1 MAEEKTILTETDLNE
16 QMQVRLDK
24 MHKIEEKGLKPFGYR
39 YEFTHR
45 SGDVK
50 ENFDAL
56 AEAETEVKLAGRVM
70 AIRGHG
76 KTCFMDMQDKDGRIQ
91 VYVRKDVLGEEN
103 YALIKMMDIGDT
115 VGVTGTVFRTH
126 MGEVSIKAAA
136 LEMLSKSLRPLPE
149 KWHGLKDVETRY
161 RQRYVD
167 LIVNPDVRDTF
178 VKRSQIIRS
187 VRDVLDSHGF
197 LEVETPIL
205 NTIAGGAAAR
215 PFISYHN
222 ALDMQVYMRIA
233 PELYLKRLIVGGMD
247 RVYELGRVFRNEGID
262 NRHNPEFTSVEIY
275 QAFADYR
282 DMMDL
287 TEEVVVKTAEK
298 VLGTTKINYEGTE
311 IELASP
317 WKRISMIDAV
327 KEYAGKDFTNVTDL
341 EEARAMAKEL
351 NVEVEATWGI
361 GKIINACFE
370 EYVEDKLIQPTFI
383 TGHPKEISP
392 LAKSNP
398 ENPEI
403 TDRFEAFIYGR
414 EICNGFTE
422 LNDPIDQ
429 RERFLK
435 QVEERAN
442 GDEEA
447 NMMDEDFVTALE
459 YGLPPTGGLG
469 IGIDRLVMFLTD
481 SSTIR
486 DVLFFPTMKPL
497 KGEQQHVEAVP
508 VQAQE
513 VAAPVAP
520 VEPQEVAAPVAPVEP
535 EVIDFSKVEIEP
547 LFEDTVDFD
556 TFIKSDFRAVKVLDC
571 KAVPKSKKL
580 LQFTLNDG
588 TGKERTILSGIRAFY
603 EPETLIG
610 KTLIAITNLPP
621 RAMMGIESCGML
633 ISAIHSE
640 EGEEKLHLLMVDDH
654 IPAGAKLR

>member
-1 MAEEKTILTETDLNE
+1 MAEVKNKPNTEAAAVLTENEINE
-16 QMQVRLDK
+16 QMQVRIDK
-24 MHKIEEKGLKPFGYR
+24 MHKIEEHGWKPFGYR
-39 YEFTHR
+39 FLYTHR
-45 SGDVK
+45 AADIAAQ
-50 ENFDAL
+50 FDEL
-56 AEAETEVKLAGRVM
+56 SEKETEVKMAGRIM

-76 KTCFMDMQDKDGRIQ
+76 KTCFMDMQDKTGRIQ
-91 VYVRKDVLGEEN
+91 VYVRKDVIGEEN
-103 YALIKMMDIGDT
+103 YALIKLMDIGDT
-115 VGVTGTVFRTH
+115 VGITGTAFRTH
-126 MGEVSIKAAA
+126 MGELSIKANSV
-136 LEMLSKSLRPLPE
+136 EMLSKSLRPLPE

-167 LIVNPDVRDTF
+167 LIVNPEVRDTF

-187 VRDVLDSHGF
+187 VREVLDSHDF

-247 RVYELGRVFRNEGID
+247 RVYEMGRVFRNEGID

-298 VLGTTKINYEGTE
+298 VLGTTTINYEGTT

-317 WKRISMIDAV
+317 WKRMSMIEAV
-327 KEYAGKDFTNVTDL
+327 KEYSGKDFTDVTDL
-341 EEARAMAKEL
+341 EEARAIAKEL
-351 NVEVEATWGI
+351 NVAIEPSFGI

-403 TDRFEAFIYGR
+403 TDRFEAYIYGR

-429 RERFLK
+429 KERFLK

-447 NMMDEDFVTALE
+447 NMMDEDFVNALE

-469 IGIDRLVMFLTD
+469 IGIDRLVMFLTN

-497 KGEQQHVEAVP
+497 GKAVSEKP
-508 VQAQE
+508 DFMQAPA
-513 VAAPVAP
+513 VAAPVEEAK
-520 VEPQEVAAPVAPVEP
+520 EET
-535 EVIDFSKVEIEP
+535 IDFSKVVIEP
-547 LFEDTVDFD
+547 AYEEYVDFD
-556 TFIKSDFRAVKVLDC
+556 TFCKSDIRVVKVKEC
-571 KAVPKSKKL
+571 TAVPKSKKL
-580 LQFTLNDG
+580 LKFVLDDG
-588 TGKERTILSGIRAFY
+588 IGTDRVILSGIHAFY
-603 EPETLIG
+603 EPEELVG
-610 KTLIAITNLPP
+610 KTLVAIVNLPP
-621 RAMMGIESCGML
+621 RKMMGIDSCGML
-633 ISAIHSE
+633 LSAIHEE
-640 EGEEKLHLLMVDDH
+640 EGAEKLNLIMVDNR
-654 IPAGAKLR
+654 IPAGARLH

>member
-1 MAEEKTILTETDLNE
+1 MAEVKNKPNTEEAAVLTENEINE
-16 QMQVRLDK
+16 QMQVRIDK
-24 MHKIEEKGLKPFGYR
+24 MHKIEEHGWKPFGYR
-39 YEFTHR
+39 FLYTHR
-45 SGDVK
+45 AADIAAQ
-50 ENFDAL
+50 FDEL
-56 AEAETEVKLAGRVM
+56 SEKETEVKMAGRIM

-76 KTCFMDMQDKDGRIQ
+76 KTCFMDMQDKTGRIQ

-103 YALIKMMDIGDT
+103 YALIKLMDIGDT
-115 VGVTGTVFRTH
+115 VGITGTAFRTH
-126 MGEVSIKAAA
+126 MGELSIKANSV
-136 LEMLSKSLRPLPE
+136 EMLSKSLRPLPE

-167 LIVNPDVRDTF
+167 LIVNPEVRDTF

-187 VRDVLDSHGF
+187 VREVLDSHDF

-247 RVYELGRVFRNEGID
+247 RVYEMGRVFRNEGID

-298 VLGTTKINYEGTE
+298 VLGTTTINYEGTT

-317 WKRISMIDAV
+317 WKRMRMIEAV
-327 KEYAGKDFTNVTDL
+327 KEYSGKDFTNVTDL
-341 EEARAMAKEL
+341 EEARAIAKEL
-351 NVEVEATWGI
+351 NVAVEPSFGI

-403 TDRFEAFIYGR
+403 TDRFEAYIYGR

-429 RERFLK
+429 KERFLK

-447 NMMDEDFVTALE
+447 NMMDEDFVNALE

-469 IGIDRLVMFLTD
+469 IGIDRLVMFLTN

-497 KGEQQHVEAVP
+497 GKAVSEKP
-508 VQAQE
+508 DFMQAPA
-513 VAAPVAP
+513 VAAPVEEAK
-520 VEPQEVAAPVAPVEP
+520 EET
-535 EVIDFSKVEIEP
+535 IDFSKVVIEP
-547 LFEDTVDFD
+547 AYEEYVDFD
-556 TFIKSDFRAVKVLDC
+556 TFCKSDIRVVKVKEC
-571 KAVPKSKKL
+571 TAVPKSKKL
-580 LQFTLNDG
+580 LKFVLDDG
-588 TGKERTILSGIRAFY
+588 TGTDRVILSGIHAFY
-603 EPETLIG
+603 EPEELVG
-610 KTLIAITNLPP
+610 KTLVAIVNLPP
-621 RAMMGIESCGML
+621 RKMMGIDSCGML
-633 ISAIHSE
+633 LSAIHEE
-640 EGEEKLHLLMVDDH
+640 EGAEKLNLIMVDNR
-654 IPAGAKLR
+654 IPAGARLH

>member
-1 MAEEKTILTETDLNE
+1 MAEVKNKPNTEEAAVLTENEINE
-16 QMQVRLDK
+16 QMQVRIDK
-24 MHKIEEKGLKPFGYR
+24 MHKIEEHGWKPFGYR
-39 YEFTHR
+39 FLYTHR
-45 SGDVK
+45 AADIAAQ
-50 ENFDAL
+50 FDEL
-56 AEAETEVKLAGRVM
+56 SEKETEVKMAGRIM

-76 KTCFMDMQDKDGRIQ
+76 KTCFMDMQDKTGRIQ
-91 VYVRKDVLGEEN
+91 VYVRKDVIGEEN
-103 YALIKMMDIGDT
+103 YALIKLMDIGDT
-115 VGVTGTVFRTH
+115 VGITGTAFRTH
-126 MGEVSIKAAA
+126 MGELSIKANSV
-136 LEMLSKSLRPLPE
+136 EMLSKSLRPLPE

-167 LIVNPDVRDTF
+167 LIVNPEVRDTF

-187 VRDVLDSHGF
+187 VREVLDSHDF

-247 RVYELGRVFRNEGID
+247 RVYEMGRVFRNEGID

-298 VLGTTKINYEGTE
+298 VLGTTTINYEDTT

-317 WKRISMIDAV
+317 WKRMSMIEAV
-327 KEYAGKDFTNVTDL
+327 KEYSGKDFTDVTDL
-341 EEARAMAKEL
+341 EEARAIAKEL
-351 NVEVEATWGI
+351 NVAIEPSFGI

-403 TDRFEAFIYGR
+403 TDRFEAYIYGR

-429 RERFLK
+429 KERFLK

-447 NMMDEDFVTALE
+447 NMMDEDFVNALE

-469 IGIDRLVMFLTD
+469 IGIDRLVMFLTN

-497 KGEQQHVEAVP
+497 GKAVSEKP
-508 VQAQE
+508 DFMQAPA
-513 VAAPVAP
+513 VAAPVEEAK
-520 VEPQEVAAPVAPVEP
+520 EET
-535 EVIDFSKVEIEP
+535 IDFSKVVIEP
-547 LFEDTVDFD
+547 AYEEYVDFD
-556 TFIKSDFRAVKVLDC
+556 TFCKSDIRVVKVKEC
-571 KAVPKSKKL
+571 TAVPKSKKL
-580 LQFTLNDG
+580 LKFVLDDG
-588 TGKERTILSGIRAFY
+588 IGTDRVILSGIHAFY
-603 EPETLIG
+603 EPEELVG
-610 KTLIAITNLPP
+610 KTLVAIVNLPP
-621 RAMMGIESCGML
+621 RKMMGIDSCGML
-633 ISAIHSE
+633 LSAIHEE
-640 EGEEKLHLLMVDDH
+640 EGAEKLNLIMVDNR
-654 IPAGAKLR
+654 IPAGARLH

>member
-1 MAEEKTILTETDLNE
+1 MAENKQQVEEKALTEVEINE
-16 QMQVRLDK
+16 QMQNRIDK
-24 MHKIEEKGLKPFGYR
+24 MHKIEEHGWRPFGR
-39 YEFTHR
+39 RFEWTHR
-45 SGDVK
+45 SADVK
-50 ENFDAL
+50 EQFEAL
-56 AEAETEVKLAGRVM
+56 AEAEAEVKMAGRVM

-76 KTCFMDMQDKDGRIQ
+76 KTCFMDMQDKTGRMQ
-91 VYVRKDVLGEEN
+91 LYVRKDVLGEED
-103 YALIKMMDIGDT
+103 YSLVKMMDIGDT
-115 VGVTGTVFRTH
+115 IGVTGIPFRTH
-126 MGEVSIKAAA
+126 MGEVSIKVVKM
-136 LEMLSKSLRPLPE
+136 EMLSKSLRPLPE
-149 KWHGLKDVETRY
+149 KWHGLKDIETRY

-167 LIVNPDVRDTF
+167 LIVNPEVRDTF

-187 VRDVLDSHGF
+187 VREVLDSHDF

-287 TEEVVVKTAEK
+287 TEEVVVKTAIK
-298 VLGTTKINYEGTE
+298 VLGTTKITYEGVE

-327 KEYAGKDFTNVTDL
+327 KEYSGKDFTNVTDL

-351 NVEVEATWGI
+351 NVPVEPSFGI

-403 TDRFEAFIYGR
+403 TDRFEAYIYGR

-447 NMMDEDFVTALE
+447 NMMDEDFVNALE

-486 DVLFFPTMKPL
+486 DVLFFPTMKPM
-497 KGEQQHVEAVP
+497 KGEARPVELPAQIRAEVAPAAQEAVEA
-508 VQAQE
+508 A
-513 VAAPVAP
+513 
-520 VEPQEVAAPVAPVEP
+520 P

-547 LFEDTVDFD
+547 LFADFVDFE
-556 TFIKSDFRAVKVLDC
+556 TFSKSDFRAVKVKDC
-571 KAVPKSKKL
+571 VAVPKSKKL
-580 LQFTLNDG
+580 LQFTLDDG
-588 TGKERTILSGIRAFY
+588 TGTDRTILSGIHAFY
-603 EPETLIG
+603 EPEELLG
-610 KTLIAITNLPP
+610 KTLIAIVNLPP
-621 RAMMGIESCGML
+621 RKMMGIESCGML
-633 ISAIHSE
+633 LSAIHSE
-640 EGEEKLHLLMVDDH
+640 EGAEKLHLLQVDPH
-654 IPAGAKLR
+654 IPAGAKLY

>member
-1 MAEEKTILTETDLNE
+1 MAEVKNKPNTEEAAVLTENEINE
-16 QMQVRLDK
+16 QMQVRIDK
-24 MHKIEEKGLKPFGYR
+24 MHKIEEHGWKPFGYR
-39 YEFTHR
+39 FLYTHR
-45 SGDVK
+45 AADIAAQFEELSEK
-50 ENFDAL
+50 
-56 AEAETEVKLAGRVM
+56 ETEVKMAGRIM

-76 KTCFMDMQDKDGRIQ
+76 KTCFMDMQDKTGRIQ
-91 VYVRKDVLGEEN
+91 VYVRKDVIGEEN
-103 YALIKMMDIGDT
+103 YALIKLMDIGDT
-115 VGVTGTVFRTH
+115 VGITGTAFRTH
-126 MGEVSIKAAA
+126 MGELSIKANSV
-136 LEMLSKSLRPLPE
+136 EMLSKSLRPLPE

-167 LIVNPDVRDTF
+167 LIVNPEVRDTF

-187 VRDVLDSHGF
+187 VREVLDSHDF

-247 RVYELGRVFRNEGID
+247 RVYEMGRVFRNEGID

-298 VLGTTKINYEGTE
+298 VLGTTTINYEGTT

-317 WKRISMIDAV
+317 WKRMSMIEAV
-327 KEYAGKDFTNVTDL
+327 KEYSGKDFTNVTDL
-341 EEARAMAKEL
+341 EEARAIAKEL
-351 NVEVEATWGI
+351 NVAVEPSFGI

-403 TDRFEAFIYGR
+403 TDRFEAYIYGR

-429 RERFLK
+429 KERFLK

-447 NMMDEDFVTALE
+447 NMMDEDFVNALE

-469 IGIDRLVMFLTD
+469 IGIDRLVMFLTN

-497 KGEQQHVEAVP
+497 GKAVSEKP
-508 VQAQE
+508 DFMQAPA
-513 VAAPVAP
+513 VAAPVEEAK
-520 VEPQEVAAPVAPVEP
+520 EET
-535 EVIDFSKVEIEP
+535 IDFSKVVIEP
-547 LFEDTVDFD
+547 AYEEYVDFD
-556 TFIKSDFRAVKVLDC
+556 TFCKSDIRVVKVKEC
-571 KAVPKSKKL
+571 TAVPKSKKL
-580 LQFTLNDG
+580 LKFVLNDG
-588 TGKERTILSGIRAFY
+588 TGTDRVILSGIHAFY
-603 EPETLIG
+603 EPEELVG
-610 KTLIAITNLPP
+610 KTLVAIVNLPP
-621 RAMMGIESCGML
+621 RKMMGIDSCGML
-633 ISAIHSE
+633 LSAIHEE
-640 EGEEKLHLLMVDDH
+640 EGAEKLNLIMVDNR
-654 IPAGAKLR
+654 IPAGARLH

>member
-1 MAEEKTILTETDLNE
+1 MAEVKNKPNTEEAAVLTENEINE
-16 QMQVRLDK
+16 QMQVRIDK
-24 MHKIEEKGLKPFGYR
+24 MHKIEEHGWKPFGYR
-39 YEFTHR
+39 FLYTHR
-45 SGDVK
+45 AADIAAQ
-50 ENFDAL
+50 FDEL
-56 AEAETEVKLAGRVM
+56 SEKETEVKMAGRIM

-76 KTCFMDMQDKDGRIQ
+76 KTCFMDMQDKTGRIQ
-91 VYVRKDVLGEEN
+91 VYVRKDVIGEEN
-103 YALIKMMDIGDT
+103 YALIKLMDIGDT
-115 VGVTGTVFRTH
+115 VGITGTAFRTH
-126 MGEVSIKAAA
+126 MGELSIKANSV
-136 LEMLSKSLRPLPE
+136 EMLSKSLRPLPE

-167 LIVNPDVRDTF
+167 LIVNPEVRDTF

-187 VRDVLDSHGF
+187 VREVLDSHDF

-247 RVYELGRVFRNEGID
+247 RVYEMGRVFRNEGID

-298 VLGTTKINYEGTE
+298 VLGTTTINYEGTT

-317 WKRISMIDAV
+317 WKRMSMIEAV
-327 KEYAGKDFTNVTDL
+327 KEYSGKDFTDVTDL
-341 EEARAMAKEL
+341 EEARAIAKEL
-351 NVEVEATWGI
+351 NVAIEPSFGI

-403 TDRFEAFIYGR
+403 TDRFEAYIYGR

-429 RERFLK
+429 KERFLK

-447 NMMDEDFVTALE
+447 NMMDEDFVNALE
-459 YGLPPTGGLG
+459 YGLPPTGCLG
-469 IGIDRLVMFLTD
+469 IGIDRLVMFLTN

-497 KGEQQHVEAVP
+497 GKAVSEKP
-508 VQAQE
+508 DFMQAPA
-513 VAAPVAP
+513 VAAPVEEAK
-520 VEPQEVAAPVAPVEP
+520 EET
-535 EVIDFSKVEIEP
+535 IDFSKVVIEP
-547 LFEDTVDFD
+547 AYEEYVDFD
-556 TFIKSDFRAVKVLDC
+556 TFCKSDIRVVKVKEC
-571 KAVPKSKKL
+571 TAVPKSKKL
-580 LQFTLNDG
+580 LKFVLDDG
-588 TGKERTILSGIRAFY
+588 IGTDRVILSGIHAFY
-603 EPETLIG
+603 EPEELVG
-610 KTLIAITNLPP
+610 KTLVAIVNLPP
-621 RAMMGIESCGML
+621 RKMMGIDSCGML
-633 ISAIHSE
+633 LSAIHEE
-640 EGEEKLHLLMVDDH
+640 EGAEKLNLIMVDNR
-654 IPAGAKLR
+654 IPAGARLH

>member
-1 MAEEKTILTETDLNE
+1 MAEVKNKPNTEEAAVLTENEINE
-16 QMQVRLDK
+16 QMQVRIDK
-24 MHKIEEKGLKPFGYR
+24 MHKIEEHGWKPFGYR
-39 YEFTHR
+39 FLYTHR
-45 SGDVK
+45 AADIAAQ
-50 ENFDAL
+50 FDEL
-56 AEAETEVKLAGRVM
+56 SEKETEVKMAGRIM

-76 KTCFMDMQDKDGRIQ
+76 KTCFMDMQDKTGRIQ
-91 VYVRKDVLGEEN
+91 VYVRKDVIGEEN
-103 YALIKMMDIGDT
+103 YALIKLMDIGDT
-115 VGVTGTVFRTH
+115 VGITGTAFRTH
-126 MGEVSIKAAA
+126 MGELSIKANSV
-136 LEMLSKSLRPLPE
+136 EMLSKSLRPLPE

-167 LIVNPDVRDTF
+167 LIVNPEVRDTF

-187 VRDVLDSHGF
+187 VREVLDSHDF

-247 RVYELGRVFRNEGID
+247 RVYEMGRVFRNEGID

-298 VLGTTKINYEGTE
+298 VLGTTTINYEGTT

-317 WKRISMIDAV
+317 WKRMSMIEAV
-327 KEYAGKDFTNVTDL
+327 KEYSGKDFTNVTDL
-341 EEARAMAKEL
+341 EEARAIAKEL
-351 NVEVEATWGI
+351 NVAVEPSFGI

-403 TDRFEAFIYGR
+403 TDRFEAYIYGR

-429 RERFLK
+429 KERFLK

-447 NMMDEDFVTALE
+447 NMMDEDFVNALE

-469 IGIDRLVMFLTD
+469 IGIDRLVMFLTN

-497 KGEQQHVEAVP
+497 GKAVSEKP
-508 VQAQE
+508 DFMQALA
-513 VAAPVAP
+513 VAAPVEEAK
-520 VEPQEVAAPVAPVEP
+520 EET
-535 EVIDFSKVEIEP
+535 IDFSKVVIEP
-547 LFEDTVDFD
+547 AYEEYVDFD
-556 TFIKSDFRAVKVLDC
+556 TFCKSDIRVVKVKEC
-571 KAVPKSKKL
+571 TAVPKSKKL
-580 LQFTLNDG
+580 LKFVLNDG
-588 TGKERTILSGIRAFY
+588 TGTDRVILSGIHAFY
-603 EPETLIG
+603 EPEELVG
-610 KTLIAITNLPP
+610 KTLVAIVNLPP
-621 RAMMGIESCGML
+621 RKMMGIDSCGML
-633 ISAIHSE
+633 LSAIHEE
-640 EGEEKLHLLMVDDH
+640 EGAEKLNLIMVDNR
-654 IPAGAKLR
+654 IPAGARLH

>member
-56 AEAETEVKLAGRVM
+56 SEAETEVKLAGRVM

-298 VLGTTKINYEGTE
+298 VLGNTKINYEGTE

-520 VEPQEVAAPVAPVEP
+520 AEP

>member
-1 MAEEKTILTETDLNE
+1 MAENKQQVEEKALTEVEINE
-16 QMQVRLDK
+16 QMQNRIDK
-24 MHKIEEKGLKPFGYR
+24 MHKIEEHGWRPFGR
-39 YEFTHR
+39 RFEWTHR
-45 SGDVK
+45 SADVK
-50 ENFDAL
+50 EQFEAL
-56 AEAETEVKLAGRVM
+56 AEAEAEVKMAGRVM

-76 KTCFMDMQDKDGRIQ
+76 KTCFMDMQDKTGRMQ
-91 VYVRKDVLGEEN
+91 LYVRKDVLGEED
-103 YALIKMMDIGDT
+103 YSLVKMMDIGDT
-115 VGVTGTVFRTH
+115 IGVTGIPFRTH
-126 MGEVSIKAAA
+126 MGEVSIKVVKM
-136 LEMLSKSLRPLPE
+136 EMLSKSLRPLPE
-149 KWHGLKDVETRY
+149 KWHGLKDIETRY

-167 LIVNPDVRDTF
+167 LIVNPEVRDTF

-187 VRDVLDSHGF
+187 VREVLDSHDF

-287 TEEVVVKTAEK
+287 TEEVVVKTAMK
-298 VLGTTKINYEGTE
+298 VLGTTKITYEGVE

-327 KEYAGKDFTNVTDL
+327 KEYSGKDFTNVTDL

-351 NVEVEATWGI
+351 NVPVEPSFGI

-403 TDRFEAFIYGR
+403 TDRFEAYIYGR

-447 NMMDEDFVTALE
+447 NMMDEDFVNALE

-486 DVLFFPTMKPL
+486 DVLFFPTMKPM
-497 KGEQQHVEAVP
+497 KGEARPVELPEQIRAEVAPAAASEAV
-508 VQAQE
+508 E
-513 VAAPVAP
+513 TAPA
-520 VEPQEVAAPVAPVEP
+520 
-535 EVIDFSKVEIEP
+535 VIDFSKVEIEP
-547 LFEDTVDFD
+547 LFADFVDFE
-556 TFIKSDFRAVKVLDC
+556 TFSKSDFRAVKVKDC
-571 KAVPKSKKL
+571 AAVPKSKKL
-580 LQFTLNDG
+580 LQFTLDDG
-588 TGKERTILSGIRAFY
+588 TGTDRTILSGIHAFY
-603 EPETLIG
+603 EPEELLG
-610 KTLIAITNLPP
+610 KTLIAIVNLPP
-621 RAMMGIESCGML
+621 RKMMGIESCGML
-633 ISAIHSE
+633 LSAIHSE
-640 EGEEKLHLLMVDDH
+640 EGAEKLHLLQVDPR
-654 IPAGAKLR
+654 IPAGAKLY

>member
-1 MAEEKTILTETDLNE
+1 MAEVKNKPNTEEAAVLTENEINE
-16 QMQVRLDK
+16 QMQVRIDK
-24 MHKIEEKGLKPFGYR
+24 MHKIEEHGWKPFGYR
-39 YEFTHR
+39 FLYTHR
-45 SGDVK
+45 AADIAAQ
-50 ENFDAL
+50 FDEL
-56 AEAETEVKLAGRVM
+56 SEKETEVKMAGRIM

-76 KTCFMDMQDKDGRIQ
+76 KTCFMDMQDKTGRIQ
-91 VYVRKDVLGEEN
+91 VYVRKDVIGEEN
-103 YALIKMMDIGDT
+103 YALIKLMDIGDT
-115 VGVTGTVFRTH
+115 VGITGTAFRTH
-126 MGEVSIKAAA
+126 MGELSIKANSV
-136 LEMLSKSLRPLPE
+136 EMLSKSLRPLPE

-167 LIVNPDVRDTF
+167 LIVNPEVRDTF

-187 VRDVLDSHGF
+187 VREVLDSHDF

-247 RVYELGRVFRNEGID
+247 RVYEMGRVFRNEGID

-298 VLGTTKINYEGTE
+298 VLGTTTINYEGTT

-317 WKRISMIDAV
+317 WKRMSMIEAV
-327 KEYAGKDFTNVTDL
+327 KEYSGKDFTNVTDL
-341 EEARAMAKEL
+341 EEARAIAKEL
-351 NVEVEATWGI
+351 NVAIEPSFGI

-398 ENPEI
+398 EKPEI
-403 TDRFEAFIYGR
+403 TDRFEAYIYGR
-414 EICNGFTE
+414 ELCNGFTE

-429 RERFLK
+429 KERFLK

-447 NMMDEDFVTALE
+447 NMMDEDFVNALE

-469 IGIDRLVMFLTD
+469 IGIDRLVMFLTN

-497 KGEQQHVEAVP
+497 GKAVSEKP
-508 VQAQE
+508 DFMQAPA
-513 VAAPVAP
+513 VAAPVEEAK
-520 VEPQEVAAPVAPVEP
+520 EET
-535 EVIDFSKVEIEP
+535 IDFSKVVIEP
-547 LFEDTVDFD
+547 AYGEYVDFD
-556 TFIKSDFRAVKVLDC
+556 TFCKSDIRVVKVKEC
-571 KAVPKSKKL
+571 TAVPKSKKL
-580 LQFTLNDG
+580 LKFVLNDG
-588 TGKERTILSGIRAFY
+588 TGTNRVILSGIHAFY
-603 EPETLIG
+603 EPEELVG
-610 KTLIAITNLPP
+610 KTLVAIVNLPP
-621 RAMMGIESCGML
+621 RKMMGIDSCGML
-633 ISAIHSE
+633 LSAIHEE
-640 EGEEKLHLLMVDDH
+640 EGAEKLNLIMVDKR
-654 IPAGAKLR
+654 IPAGARLH

>member
-1 MAEEKTILTETDLNE
+1 MAENKQQVEEKALTEVEINE
-16 QMQVRLDK
+16 QMQNRIDK
-24 MHKIEEKGLKPFGYR
+24 MHKIEEHGWRPFGR
-39 YEFTHR
+39 RFEWTHR
-45 SGDVK
+45 SADVK
-50 ENFDAL
+50 EQFETL
-56 AEAETEVKLAGRVM
+56 AEAEAEVKMAGRVM

-76 KTCFMDMQDKDGRIQ
+76 KTCFMDMQDKTGRMQ
-91 VYVRKDVLGEEN
+91 LYVRKDVLGEED
-103 YALIKMMDIGDT
+103 YSLVKMMDIGDT
-115 VGVTGTVFRTH
+115 IGVTGIPFRTH
-126 MGEVSIKAAA
+126 MGEVSIKVVKM
-136 LEMLSKSLRPLPE
+136 EMLSKSLRPLPE
-149 KWHGLKDVETRY
+149 KWHGLKDIETRY

-167 LIVNPDVRDTF
+167 LIVNPEVRDTF

-187 VRDVLDSHGF
+187 VREVLDSHDF

-287 TEEVVVKTAEK
+287 TEEVVVKTAMK
-298 VLGTTKINYEGTE
+298 VLGTTKITYEGVE

-327 KEYAGKDFTNVTDL
+327 KEYSGKDFTNVTDV

-351 NVEVEATWGI
+351 NVPVEPSFGI

-403 TDRFEAFIYGR
+403 TDRFEAYIYGR

-447 NMMDEDFVTALE
+447 NMMDEDFVNALE

-486 DVLFFPTMKPL
+486 DVLFFPTMKPM
-497 KGEQQHVEAVP
+497 KGEARPVELPEQIRAEVAPAAASEAV
-508 VQAQE
+508 E
-513 VAAPVAP
+513 TAPA
-520 VEPQEVAAPVAPVEP
+520 
-535 EVIDFSKVEIEP
+535 VIDFSKVEIEP
-547 LFEDTVDFD
+547 LFADFVDFE
-556 TFIKSDFRAVKVLDC
+556 TFSKSDFRAVKVKDC
-571 KAVPKSKKL
+571 AAVPKSKKL
-580 LQFTLNDG
+580 LQFTLDDG
-588 TGKERTILSGIRAFY
+588 TGTDRTILSGIHAFY
-603 EPETLIG
+603 EPKELLG
-610 KTLIAITNLPP
+610 KTLIAIVNLPP
-621 RAMMGIESCGML
+621 RKMMGIESCGML
-633 ISAIHSE
+633 LSAIHSE
-640 EGEEKLHLLMVDDH
+640 EGAEKLHLLQVDPY
-654 IPAGAKLR
+654 IPAGAKLY

>member
-1 MAEEKTILTETDLNE
+1 MAENKHLEDAAALTDTEINE
-16 QMQVRLDK
+16 QMQVRIDK
-24 MHKIEEKGLKPFGYR
+24 MHKIEEHGWKPFGHR
-39 YEFTHR
+39 FLFTHR
-45 SGDVK
+45 AADIAAQ
-50 ENFDAL
+50 FDEL
-56 AEAETEVKLAGRVM
+56 SEKETEVTMAGRVM

-76 KTCFMDMQDKDGRIQ
+76 KTCFMDMQDKTGRIQ
-91 VYVRKDVLGEEN
+91 VYVRKDVIGEEN
-103 YALIKMMDIGDT
+103 YALIKLMDIGDT
-115 VGVTGTVFRTH
+115 VGITGTAFRTH
-126 MGEVSIKAAA
+126 MGELSIKAASV
-136 LEMLSKSLRPLPE
+136 EMLSKSLRPLPE

-167 LIVNPDVRDTF
+167 LIVNPEVRETF
-178 VKRSQIIRS
+178 VKRSQIIKS
-187 VRDVLDSHGF
+187 VREVLDSHDF

-247 RVYELGRVFRNEGID
+247 RVYEMGRVFRNEGID

-298 VLGTTKINYEGTE
+298 VLGTTTINYEGTT

-317 WKRISMIDAV
+317 WKRMSMIEAV
-327 KEYAGKDFTNVTDL
+327 KEYSGKDFTNVIDL
-341 EEARAMAKEL
+341 EEARAIAKEL
-351 NVEVEATWGI
+351 NVAIEPTFGI

-370 EYVEDKLIQPTFI
+370 EYVEDKLVQPTFI

-403 TDRFEAFIYGR
+403 TDRFEAYIYGR

-429 RERFLK
+429 KERFLK

-447 NMMDEDFVTALE
+447 NMMDEDFVNALE

-469 IGIDRLVMFLTD
+469 IGIDRLVMFLTN

-486 DVLFFPTMKPL
+486 DVLFFPTMKPIG
-497 KGEQQHVEAVP
+497 KAVSEKP
-508 VQAQE
+508 EFMQAAPA
-513 VAAPVAP
+513 AAPVEAKE
-520 VEPQEVAAPVAPVEP
+520 EP
-535 EVIDFSKVEIEP
+535 IDFSKVVIEP
-547 LFEDTVDFD
+547 PYTEYVDFD
-556 TFIKSDFRAVKVLDC
+556 TFCKSDMRAVKVKEC
-571 KAVPKSKKL
+571 TAVPKSKKL
-580 LQFTLNDG
+580 LKFVLDDG
-588 TGKERTILSGIRAFY
+588 TGTDRVILSGIHAFY
-603 EPETLIG
+603 EPEELVG
-610 KTLIAITNLPP
+610 KTLIAIVNLPP
-621 RAMMGIESCGML
+621 RKMMGIDSCGML
-633 ISAIHSE
+633 LSAIH
-640 EGEEKLHLLMVDDH
+640 EEKGAEKLNLMMIADRV
-654 IPAGAKLR
+654 PAGARLH

>member
-1 MAEEKTILTETDLNE
+1 MAEVKNKPNTEEAAVLTENEINE
-16 QMQVRLDK
+16 QMQVRIDK
-24 MHKIEEKGLKPFGYR
+24 MHKIEEYGWKPFGYR
-39 YEFTHR
+39 FLYTHR
-45 SGDVK
+45 AADIAAQ
-50 ENFDAL
+50 FDEL
-56 AEAETEVKLAGRVM
+56 SEKETEVKMAGRIM

-76 KTCFMDMQDKDGRIQ
+76 KTCFMDMQDKTGRIQ
-91 VYVRKDVLGEEN
+91 VYVRKDVIGEEN
-103 YALIKMMDIGDT
+103 YALIKLMDIGDT
-115 VGVTGTVFRTH
+115 VGITGTAFRTH
-126 MGEVSIKAAA
+126 MGELSIKANSV
-136 LEMLSKSLRPLPE
+136 EMLSKSLRPLPE

-167 LIVNPDVRDTF
+167 LIVNPEVRDTF

-187 VRDVLDSHGF
+187 VREVLDSHDF

-247 RVYELGRVFRNEGID
+247 RVYEMGRVFRNEGID

-298 VLGTTKINYEGTE
+298 VLGTTTINYEGTT

-317 WKRISMIDAV
+317 WKRMSMIEAV
-327 KEYAGKDFTNVTDL
+327 KEYSGKDFTDVTDL
-341 EEARAMAKEL
+341 EEARAIAKEL
-351 NVEVEATWGI
+351 NVAIEPSFGI

-403 TDRFEAFIYGR
+403 TDRFEAYIYGR

-429 RERFLK
+429 KERFLK

-447 NMMDEDFVTALE
+447 NMMDEDFVNALE

-469 IGIDRLVMFLTD
+469 IGIDRLVMFLTN

-497 KGEQQHVEAVP
+497 GKAVSEKP
-508 VQAQE
+508 DFMQAPA
-513 VAAPVAP
+513 VAAPVEEAK
-520 VEPQEVAAPVAPVEP
+520 EET
-535 EVIDFSKVEIEP
+535 IDFSKVVIEP
-547 LFEDTVDFD
+547 AYEEYVDFD
-556 TFIKSDFRAVKVLDC
+556 TFCKSDIRVVKVKEC
-571 KAVPKSKKL
+571 TAVPKSKKL
-580 LQFTLNDG
+580 LKFVLDDG
-588 TGKERTILSGIRAFY
+588 IGTDRVILSGIHAFY
-603 EPETLIG
+603 EPEELVG
-610 KTLIAITNLPP
+610 KTLVAIVNLPP
-621 RAMMGIESCGML
+621 RKMMGIDSCGML
-633 ISAIHSE
+633 LSAIHEE
-640 EGEEKLHLLMVDDH
+640 EGAEKLNLIMVDNR
-654 IPAGAKLR
+654 IPAGARLH

>member
-1 MAEEKTILTETDLNE
+1 MAENKQQVEEKAALTEVEINE
-16 QMQVRLDK
+16 QMQNRIDK
-24 MHKIEEKGLKPFGYR
+24 MHKIEEHGWRPFGR
-39 YEFTHR
+39 RFEWTHR
-45 SGDVK
+45 SADVK
-50 ENFDAL
+50 DQFEAL
-56 AEAETEVKLAGRVM
+56 AEAEAEVKMAGRVM

-76 KTCFMDMQDKDGRIQ
+76 KTCFMDMQDKNGRMQ
-91 VYVRKDVLGEEN
+91 LYVRKDVLGEED
-103 YALIKMMDIGDT
+103 YSLVKMMDIGDT
-115 VGVTGTVFRTH
+115 IGVTGIPFRTH
-126 MGEVSIKAAA
+126 MGEISIKVVKM
-136 LEMLSKSLRPLPE
+136 EMLSKALRPLPE
-149 KWHGLKDVETRY
+149 KWHGLKDIETRY

-167 LIVNPDVRDTF
+167 LIVNPEVRDTF

-187 VRDVLDSHGF
+187 VREVLDDHGF

-287 TEEVVVKTAEK
+287 TEEVVVKTAMK

-317 WKRISMIDAV
+317 WKRMSMIDAV
-327 KEYAGKDFTNVTDL
+327 KEYSGKDFANVTDL

-351 NVEVEATWGI
+351 NVPIEPSFGI

-398 ENPEI
+398 DNPEI
-403 TDRFEAFIYGR
+403 TDRFEAYIYGR

-429 RERFLK
+429 RERFMK

-447 NMMDEDFVTALE
+447 NMMDEDFVHALE

-497 KGEQQHVEAVP
+497 KGEARPVELPEQIKAEVAPAAQEDVEA
-508 VQAQE
+508 A
-513 VAAPVAP
+513 
-520 VEPQEVAAPVAPVEP
+520 P

-547 LFEDTVDFD
+547 LFADFVDFE
-556 TFIKSDFRAVKVLDC
+556 TFSKSDFRAVKVKDC
-571 KAVPKSKKL
+571 VAVPKSKKL
-580 LQFTLNDG
+580 LQFTLDDG
-588 TGKERTILSGIRAFY
+588 TGTDRTILSGIHAFY
-603 EPETLIG
+603 EPEELLG
-610 KTLIAITNLPP
+610 KTLIAIVNLPP
-621 RAMMGIESCGML
+621 RKMMGIESCGML
-633 ISAIHSE
+633 LSAIHSE
-640 EGEEKLHLLMVDDH
+640 EGAEKLHLLQVDPH
-654 IPAGAKLR
+654 IPAGAKLY

>member
-1 MAEEKTILTETDLNE
+1 MAEVKNKPNTEEAAVLTENEINE
-16 QMQVRLDK
+16 QMQVRIDK
-24 MHKIEEKGLKPFGYR
+24 MHKIEEHGWKPFGYR
-39 YEFTHR
+39 FLYTHR
-45 SGDVK
+45 AADIAAQ
-50 ENFDAL
+50 FDEL
-56 AEAETEVKLAGRVM
+56 SEKETEVKMAGRIM

-76 KTCFMDMQDKDGRIQ
+76 KTCFMDMQDKTGRIQ
-91 VYVRKDVLGEEN
+91 VYVRKDVIGEEN
-103 YALIKMMDIGDT
+103 YALIKLMDIGDT
-115 VGVTGTVFRTH
+115 VGITGTAFRTH
-126 MGEVSIKAAA
+126 MGELSIKANSV
-136 LEMLSKSLRPLPE
+136 EMLSKSLRPLPE

-167 LIVNPDVRDTF
+167 LIVNPEVRDTF

-187 VRDVLDSHGF
+187 VREVLDSHDF

-247 RVYELGRVFRNEGID
+247 RVYEMGRVFRNEGID

-298 VLGTTKINYEGTE
+298 VLGTTTINYEGTT

-317 WKRISMIDAV
+317 WKRISMIEAV
-327 KEYAGKDFTNVTDL
+327 KEYSGKDFTDVTDL
-341 EEARAMAKEL
+341 EEARAIAKEL
-351 NVEVEATWGI
+351 NVAIEPSFGI

-403 TDRFEAFIYGR
+403 TDRFEAYIYGR

-429 RERFLK
+429 KERFLK

-447 NMMDEDFVTALE
+447 NMMDEDFVNALE

-469 IGIDRLVMFLTD
+469 IGIDRLVMFLTN

-497 KGEQQHVEAVP
+497 GKAVSEKP
-508 VQAQE
+508 DFMQAPA
-513 VAAPVAP
+513 VAAPVEEAK
-520 VEPQEVAAPVAPVEP
+520 EET
-535 EVIDFSKVEIEP
+535 IDFSKVVIEP
-547 LFEDTVDFD
+547 AYEEYVDFD
-556 TFIKSDFRAVKVLDC
+556 TFCKSDIRVVKVKEC
-571 KAVPKSKKL
+571 TAVPKSKKL
-580 LQFTLNDG
+580 LKFVLDDG
-588 TGKERTILSGIRAFY
+588 IGTDRVILSGIHAFY
-603 EPETLIG
+603 EPEELVG
-610 KTLIAITNLPP
+610 KTLVAIVNLPP
-621 RAMMGIESCGML
+621 RKMMGIDSYGML
-633 ISAIHSE
+633 LSAIHEE
-640 EGEEKLHLLMVDDH
+640 EGAEKLNLIMVDNR
-654 IPAGAKLR
+654 IPAGARLH